1 MSILSCAGKRP
12 SNLGISGGV
21 LAACP
26 SSPNCISSDATDKPH
41 QIEPFQ
47 IEAGRAD
54 IWKIVRGLVLQLPRT
69 KIIESSTEY
78 IHAECRS
85 AVFGFVDDLE
95 LHYRPAE
102 NLIAVRSASRL
113 GHSDFGANR
122 RRIELLRAS
131 FSNSVVHR

>member
-12 SNLGISGGV
+12 SNLGISEGI

-47 IEAGRAD
+47 IESGRAD
-54 IWKIVRGLVLQLPRT
+54 IWQIVQEAVLQLPRT
-69 KIIESSTEY
+69 KIVKTSSEY
-78 IHAECRS
+78 IYAECRS

-131 FSNSVVHR
+131 FSNSVVNR